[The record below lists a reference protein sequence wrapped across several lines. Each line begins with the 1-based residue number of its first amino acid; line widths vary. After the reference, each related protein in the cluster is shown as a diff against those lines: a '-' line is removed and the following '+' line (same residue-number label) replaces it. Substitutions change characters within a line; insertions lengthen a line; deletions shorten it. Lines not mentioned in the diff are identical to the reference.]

1 MSIEN
6 RIRIVKRTQAMVTE
20 LMQKYP
26 AHTAAFPELDR
37 LDKALEDLLKYL
49 IHLDQLAPNYTT
61 NESDKYM
68 VAINLDVDILKN
80 EMEKSDY
87 RKLQKNIHLI
97 KVMMKFHPARYSFLE
112 FAVIW
117 IYEMIYFI

>member
-1 MSIEN
+1 MSIQN
-6 RIRIVKRTQAMVTE
+6 RIRIVKRTHVMVTE

-26 AHTAAFPELDR
+26 EQTAAFPELDK
-37 LDKALEDLLKYL
+37 LGKSLEQLLKYL
-49 IHLDQLAPNYTT
+49 SHLDQLEPNYTT

-80 EMEKSDY
+80 ELEKNDY
-87 RKLQKNIHLI
+87 RKLQKNIQLI
-97 KVMMKFHPARYSFLE
+97 KVIMKFHPARYSFFE
-112 FAVIW
+112 FIVIW